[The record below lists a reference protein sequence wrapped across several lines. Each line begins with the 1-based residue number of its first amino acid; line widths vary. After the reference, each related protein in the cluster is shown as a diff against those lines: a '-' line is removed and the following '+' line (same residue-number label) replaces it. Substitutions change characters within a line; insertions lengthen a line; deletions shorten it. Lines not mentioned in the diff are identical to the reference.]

1 MTTPEVTPAEA
12 LRQIEVALMHS
23 PGDGQ
28 LLAQQARCL
37 LALGRRD
44 DALIVATKARKAA
57 DQTAA
62 ALEGVAAFYAL
73 ARREPLA
80 LEAYDR
86 LLQLAPRDAG
96 SLFNRAALRR
106 FTGDLSGAE
115 SDYDAALQ
123 INPHDHEAY
132 FNRSELRV
140 QTLQHNHIAE
150 LQSLLG
156 HGVSNWRGEVQLRYA
171 LAKEYEDLREHAQSW
186 QQVAAGAALR
196 RQNLTYDVRRDIQTV
211 DWICQAFPSAQV
223 SAGDSSRAPIFIVGL
238 PRSGTTLVERILSSH
253 SAVAAGGELDDFT
266 LSLTEEVRA
275 ENSGLGSSRR
285 ELIERSAQLD
295 FRALGERY
303 LRRTCELARER
314 AHFTDK
320 LPLNYLYCGL
330 IHRALPGARII
341 HVKRHPLAVCHAM
354 YKTLFRQGY
363 PFSYDLGEI
372 AQYYLA
378 YERLMQHWRSSLPGL
393 IHELSYERLIGDQEG
408 VTRSLLDFC
417 GLKFEAGCLAFERNP
432 APAFTASASQVRRP
446 LYQSSLTLWTH
457 YADRL
462 EPLRQQ
468 LAAGGVSLTPPH
480 P

>member
-1 MTTPEVTPAEA
+1 MTTPEVAPAEA
-12 LRQIEVALMHS
+12 LRQIEAALVHS
-23 PGDGQ
+23 PNDGQ
-28 LLAQQARCL
+28 LLAQKARCL
-37 LALGRRD
+37 LTLGRRD
-44 DALIVATKARKAA
+44 DALIVAAKARKAG
-57 DQTAA
+57 DQTLA

-80 LEAYDR
+80 VEAYSR

-96 SLFNRAALRR
+96 ALFNRAALRR
-106 FTGDLSGAE
+106 FTGDLDGAE
-115 SDYDAALQ
+115 SDYDAALR

-132 FNRSELRV
+132 FNRSDLRV
-140 QTLQHNHIAE
+140 QTLQHNHVAE

-156 HGVSNWRGEVQLRYA
+156 HGAGNWRGEVQLRYA
-171 LAKEYEDLREHAQSW
+171 LAKEYEDLQQYAQSW

-196 RQNLTYDVRRDIQTV
+196 RRNLTYDVRRDIETV
-211 DWICQAFPSAQV
+211 DWICQAFPGAKI
-223 SAGDSSRAPIFIVGL
+223 SAGDPSPAPIFIVGL

-253 SAVAAGGELDDFT
+253 SAVLPGGELDDFT
-266 LSLTEEVRA
+266 LSLMEEVRA
-275 ENSGLGSSRR
+275 RNPGLALSRR
-285 ELIERSAQLD
+285 ELIDRSAQLD
-295 FRALGERY
+295 FRALGARY

-341 HVKRHPLAVCHAM
+341 HVRRHPLAVCHAM

-378 YERLMQHWRSSLPGL
+378 YDRLMQHWRNSLPGVM
-393 IHELSYERLIGDQEG
+393 HELSYERLISDQEG
-408 VTRSLLDFC
+408 VTRSLLEFC
-417 GLKFEAGCLAFERNP
+417 GLEFEAGCLAFERNP

-446 LYQSSLTLWTH
+446 LYQSSLALWTH
-457 YADRL
+457 YADQL
-462 EPLRQQ
+462 EPLRQK
-468 LAAGGVSLTPPH
+468 LAAAGVALPTQF
-480 P
+480 